1 MGKKSPSPATQATQ
15 QRRLSTKMKPKLK
28 VKSPDVPPSKSRRV
42 PLLKQLTSTLTKAS
56 SPFTS
61 KTSRVSDIVK
71 SFEEASNSTRTLG
84 KTSSRMGTRSQ
95 AKHSGLKW
103 EPSRNTEKGQ
113 DAKIQGERSDNELDM
128 SPITKAVVP
137 KVSVTSRQDP
147 PITRE
152 LRKRTV
158 QRSKVKSPICQL
170 KVCRRREKVMSAD
183 ICGKEKMPRGSNI
196 LEEDLASTTKG
207 KTPRTRMEELV
218 QQGKKKDAEI
228 LSLTRKLNATQKTLT
243 EKEKL
248 VKDLET
254 KIPGMLADLK
264 KNLEADEVKKRMNRD
279 LKESVKRNKSLTDTK
294 KQVEEQL
301 KSKEEKYQ
309 SLLAVKKKSDALLK
323 EKQKELKSQDQN
335 ILTMERTILDLE
347 KKLSLAIVDVER
359 EKERRGNIEIRC
371 HNLVDDLGDREG
383 FIERLRTELFHA
395 NNVAATRENEF
406 EGLKKQNLELQ
417 WVIHNQEVR
426 RAQTCEECRRR
437 LEGAQIDRGV
447 DENSG
452 YIFSSED
459 NLNRGSAF
467 SRDENASINLTRGQR
482 SSLVGHLVNGRADFG
497 VTYNTDNLGF
507 AEERSIEDNLEGG
520 DDSHDMQV
528 ESDASAEV
536 SVYDALSSGTC
547 RRLDLLD
554 DNVERLWS
562 KLSTKDEAS
571 NSLALGKASFTDS
584 VSRLEKDL
592 DQSVLQHSSLL
603 RRAGA
608 VKRLFD

>member
-1 MGKKSPSPATQATQ
+1 
-15 QRRLSTKMKPKLK
+15 
-28 VKSPDVPPSKSRRV
+28 
-42 PLLKQLTSTLTKAS
+42 
-56 SPFTS
+56 
-61 KTSRVSDIVK
+61 
-71 SFEEASNSTRTLG
+71 
-84 KTSSRMGTRSQ
+84 
-95 AKHSGLKW
+95 
-103 EPSRNTEKGQ
+103 
-113 DAKIQGERSDNELDM
+113 
-128 SPITKAVVP
+128 
-137 KVSVTSRQDP
+137 
-147 PITRE
+147 
-152 LRKRTV
+152 
-158 QRSKVKSPICQL
+158 
-170 KVCRRREKVMSAD
+170 
-183 ICGKEKMPRGSNI
+183 MPEGSNI
-196 LEEDLASTTKG
+196 LEEDLASKTKG

-279 LKESVKRNKSLTDTK
+279 LKESFKRNKSLTDTK

-309 SLLAVKKKSDALLK
+309 SLLALKKNGDAVLK
-323 EKQKELKSQDQN
+323 EKQKELKSQAQR
-335 ILTMERTILDLE
+335 IVTMEKTMLDLE

-359 EKERRGNIEIRC
+359 EKERRSNLEIRC

-437 LEGAQIDRGV
+437 LEGAQIDRGGV
-447 DENSG
+447 DDNSG
-452 YIFSSED
+452 HNLIFASED
-459 NLNRGSAF
+459 NLNKESDF
-467 SRDENASINLTRGQR
+467 SRDENASINLARGQR

-497 VTYNTDNLGF
+497 VTFNTEDLEI
-507 AEERSIEDNLEGG
+507 AEEKSTEDNMEGG
-520 DDSHDMQV
+520 DDSYDMQV
-528 ESDASAEV
+528 ESDASAEI

-547 RRLDLLD
+547 RRLDQLD

-592 DQSVLQHSSLL
+592 DQSVVQHSSLL

-608 VKRLFD
+608 VKKLFD

>member
-1 MGKKSPSPATQATQ
+1 
-15 QRRLSTKMKPKLK
+15 
-28 VKSPDVPPSKSRRV
+28 
-42 PLLKQLTSTLTKAS
+42 
-56 SPFTS
+56 
-61 KTSRVSDIVK
+61 
-71 SFEEASNSTRTLG
+71 
-84 KTSSRMGTRSQ
+84 
-95 AKHSGLKW
+95 
-103 EPSRNTEKGQ
+103 
-113 DAKIQGERSDNELDM
+113 
-128 SPITKAVVP
+128 
-137 KVSVTSRQDP
+137 
-147 PITRE
+147 
-152 LRKRTV
+152 
-158 QRSKVKSPICQL
+158 
-170 KVCRRREKVMSAD
+170 
-183 ICGKEKMPRGSNI
+183 MPEGSNI
-196 LEEDLASTTKG
+196 LEEDLASKTKG

-279 LKESVKRNKSLTDTK
+279 LKESFKRNKSLTDTK

-309 SLLAVKKKSDALLK
+309 SLLALKKNGDAVLK
-323 EKQKELKSQDQN
+323 EKQKELKSQAQR
-335 ILTMERTILDLE
+335 IVTMEKTMLDLE

-359 EKERRGNIEIRC
+359 EKERRSNLEIRC

-426 RAQTCEECRRR
+426 RAQICEECRRR
-437 LEGAQIDRGV
+437 LEEGAQIDREGV
-447 DENSG
+447 DDNSG
-452 YIFSSED
+452 HNLIFASED
-459 NLNRGSAF
+459 NLNRGSDF
-467 SRDENASINLTRGQR
+467 SRDKNASINLTRGQR

>member
-1 MGKKSPSPATQATQ
+1 
-15 QRRLSTKMKPKLK
+15 
-28 VKSPDVPPSKSRRV
+28 
-42 PLLKQLTSTLTKAS
+42 
-56 SPFTS
+56 
-61 KTSRVSDIVK
+61 
-71 SFEEASNSTRTLG
+71 
-84 KTSSRMGTRSQ
+84 
-95 AKHSGLKW
+95 
-103 EPSRNTEKGQ
+103 
-113 DAKIQGERSDNELDM
+113 
-128 SPITKAVVP
+128 
-137 KVSVTSRQDP
+137 
-147 PITRE
+147 
-152 LRKRTV
+152 
-158 QRSKVKSPICQL
+158 
-170 KVCRRREKVMSAD
+170 
-183 ICGKEKMPRGSNI
+183 MPEGSNI
-196 LEEDLASTTKG
+196 LEEDLASKTKG

-279 LKESVKRNKSLTDTK
+279 LKESFKRNKSLTDTK

-309 SLLAVKKKSDALLK
+309 SLLALKKNGDAVLK
-323 EKQKELKSQDQN
+323 EKQKELKSQAQR
-335 ILTMERTILDLE
+335 IVTMEKTMLDLE

-359 EKERRGNIEIRC
+359 EKERRSNLEIRC

-417 WVIHNQEVR
+417 WVIHNHEVR

-437 LEGAQIDRGV
+437 LEGASQIDRRSV
-447 DENSG
+447 EENSG
-452 YIFSSED
+452 HNLIYASED
-459 NLNRGSAF
+459 ILNRGSDF

-482 SSLVGHLVNGRADFG
+482 SSLFGHLVNGRADFG
-497 VTYNTDNLGF
+497 VTFNTENPELDEGKGVGDNM
-507 AEERSIEDNLEGG
+507 EEG
-520 DDSHDMQV
+520 DESQDMQV
-528 ESDASAEV
+528 ESDASAEM
-536 SVYDALSSGTC
+536 SVYDVLSSGTC
-547 RRLDLLD
+547 RRLNHLD
-554 DNVERLWS
+554 ENVERLWS

-584 VSRLEKDL
+584 VSRLEQDL